1 METFKE
7 NLNLKRETPKNID
20 NNFSD
25 TLVEEYELF
34 GKVFPFHDELQ
45 ATLPTELK
53 KHFEKLGVVDGGATS
68 TFLDIGAGYGFT
80 TKLVAKEFPKAH
92 FILNEF
98 DADLLNRSDEYL
110 KSYNSE
116 KRVGDIEEIIK
127 SIPDQ
132 SVDAVY
138 TAWVIHNFP
147 PAKREVIF
155 KEIARILE
163 SGGMFVALEK
173 VGNTGEQ
180 RVKDLSQAILD
191 LVPFITKYQRPDLFI
206 EWVKHDLRDEEP
218 DIVFTDDEN
227 QKLLESNGF
236 DWEYVKHILLEK
248 VVVAVKKD

>member
-1 METFKE
+1 MT
-7 NLNLKRETPKNID
+7 D

-25 TLVEEYELF
+25 TLVEEYDLF

-45 ATLPTELK
+45 ATIPIELK
-53 KHFEKLGVVDGGATS
+53 KHFDQLGVTDEGTTS

-110 KSYNSE
+110 KSYNCE
-116 KRVGDIEEIIK
+116 KRVGDIEEVIK

-138 TAWVIHNFP
+138 TAWVFHNFP

-155 KEIARILE
+155 REIARVLK
-163 SGGMFVALEK
+163 SDGLFVYLEK
-173 VGNTGEQ
+173 VSNVGNE
-180 RVKDLSQAILD
+180 RVNGLAETILTIA
-191 LVPFITKYQRPDLFI
+191 PFQQKYKRPDLYI
-206 EWVKHDLRDEEP
+206 DWIKHYLRDEEP
-218 DIVFTDDEN
+218 DLVFTDDEN
-227 QKLLESNGF
+227 KKLLELNGF
-236 DWEYVKHILLEK
+236 EWEYVKHILLEK
-248 VVVAVKKD
+248 VVVAVKKP